1 MATQQIL
8 TDLDFV
14 GVSRI
19 RNLPAATDDAE
30 PATFA
35 QLKAVQEN
43 SGLIDTT
50 NAVDGSVP
58 IYSSTDGKFV
68 ANQLT
73 TKLTITDGGNF

>member
-1 MATQQIL
+1 MSTQQIL
-8 TDLDFV
+8 SDLDFV

-19 RNLPAATDDAE
+19 RNLPNAVDDAE
-30 PATFA
+30 PATLA

-43 SGLIDTT
+43 SEIIDYSG
-50 NAVDGSVP
+50 AVDGSVP

-68 ANQLT
+68 ANQLN

>member
-19 RNLPAATDDAE
+19 RNLPAATDDSE
-30 PATFA
+30 PATLA

-43 SGLIDTT
+43 SALIDSA
-50 NAVDGSVP
+50 NAVDGSIPV
-58 IYSSTDGKFV
+58 YSASDGKFV
-68 ANQLT
+68 ANQLN